1 MFVEEY
7 LNKYAES
14 LIKQTVGRGSIYKRL
29 YEEILKRDEWLVRFF
44 KGNMYC
50 EIPEESV
57 NFQNFISVCYFNIS
71 RVQFL
76 GKTEKV
82 AFVQWL
88 KNGRKMS
95 QNDMGT
101 AHAIIRLLEEEL

>member
-1 MFVEEY
+1 M
-7 LNKYAES
+7 ES
-14 LIKQTVGRGSIYKRL
+14 IRRL
-29 YEEILKRDEWLVRFF
+29 HEEILKRDEWLVRFF

-76 GKTEKV
+76 EKTEKV

>member
-1 MFVEEY
+1 MTASVSGAICAAF
-7 LNKYAES
+7 
-14 LIKQTVGRGSIYKRL
+14 GRYDVVHFHKRL

-76 GKTEKV
+76 EKTEKV